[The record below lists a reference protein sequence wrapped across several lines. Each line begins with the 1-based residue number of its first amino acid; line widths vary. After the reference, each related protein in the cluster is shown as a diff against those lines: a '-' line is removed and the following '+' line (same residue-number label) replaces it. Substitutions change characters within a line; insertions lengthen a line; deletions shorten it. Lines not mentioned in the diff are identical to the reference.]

1 MEIQSFTSQEL
12 RILTSAGDVAMLL
25 SPEAEI
31 LRTIVCNEGWGSF
44 PFGDKLSSLV
54 PPEDEE
60 ALVAAHT
67 KAKYGS
73 SGKALT
79 RVFRRDKVVWVDWR
93 SGPFDQRGNVLMV
106 GRDVSDEVNAL
117 ESLRSQALMDTLTSL
132 PNRAALTRELN
143 RRVTKWESDGTPFSV
158 LFVDLDGFKRVND
171 SLGHPTGDSLLLMAA
186 TRLRQNLRD
195 DDFLARMGGDE
206 FVVVCPHV
214 APKDAA
220 SSIGARIVNAM
231 KYPFRLDNRVLYIGA
246 SVGVSGCP
254 SDSSDPVR
262 LLSFADMALYRSKA
276 SGKGCVTVFNAFEH
290 DTTSLDVG
298 FDSTLHDGMID
309 GEFRLVYQPI
319 VNVRTREIEGVEAL
333 MRWTRKTGEEISPA
347 VFIPAAESR
356 GLIGMLGTWSL
367 RRACVEIVRAT
378 GAGADGPYVSV
389 NVSPRQFR
397 EPSFLSDVRTA
408 LTMSQLPAGRLQLE
422 ITEGALVEDPDEAT
436 RMLTELRG
444 LGVRVAVDDFGT
456 GYSSLAYLKT
466 FPLTALKIDRTFV
479 KELPLATKDRAI
491 CSSVCA
497 MARDLE
503 LSVVA
508 EGVETEPQLATLQE
522 LGCTNIQGY
531 LTGRPAEMTD
541 VFPTKQAEGD
551 NA

>member
-1 MEIQSFTSQEL
+1 MEIQSFSSQEL
-12 RILTSAGDVAMLL
+12 RILSSAGDVAVLL
-25 SPEAEI
+25 SPDAEV
-31 LRTIVCNEGWGSF
+31 LRTVVCNEGWGSF
-44 PFGDKLSSLV
+44 PSGSELANLI
-54 PPEDEE
+54 PREDED
-60 ALVAAHT
+60 AFLAAHS

-73 SGKALT
+73 VGRALT
-79 RVFRRDKVVWVDWR
+79 RLFHRDKVVWVDWR
-93 SGPFDQRGNVLMV
+93 SGSLDQRGNVLMV
-106 GRDVSDEVNAL
+106 GRDVTDEVSSL

-143 RRVTKWESDGTPFSV
+143 RRVSKWETDGIPFSV

-195 DDFLARMGGDE
+195 GDFLARMGGDE

-220 SSIGARIVNAM
+220 SSIGNRIVNTM
-231 KYPFRLDNRVLYIGA
+231 KYPFRLENRVLYIGA

-276 SGKGCVTVFNAFEH
+276 AGKGCVTVFNAYEH
-290 DTTSLDVG
+290 DTSGLDVS

-319 VNVRTREIEGVEAL
+319 VNVSSRAIEGVEAL
-333 MRWTRKTGEEISPA
+333 MRWKRKSGEEISPA

-378 GAGADGPYVSV
+378 GVAPDGPYVSV

-397 EPSFLSDVRTA
+397 EPNFLSDVRTA
-408 LTMSQLPAGRLQLE
+408 LAMSQLPPGRLQLE

-444 LGVRVAVDDFGT
+444 MGVRVAVDDFGT

-531 LTGRPAEMTD
+531 LTGRPAEISD
-541 VFPTKQAEGD
+541 VFPMKNIEGGTK
-551 NA
+551 